1 LKGGLFVLVSI
12 SELKAN
18 AGKYVALANQE
29 DIYITKNGKRVAK
42 IISAKADKEKASQAL
57 IGLLPAGVDLNQA
70 REERLSGK

>member
-1 LKGGLFVLVSI
+1 MLVSI

-42 IISAKADKEKASQAL
+42 IIGAKADKEKASQAL
-57 IGLLPAGVDLNQA
+57 IGLLPAEADLNKA
-70 REERLSGK
+70 REERLSRK